1 MLLIMQEE
9 RVQAVGRQP
18 VDLPRDTCSMS
29 TAYAFT
35 PLPRAQRHIGAFSEM
50 LLSSL
55 LSLVASLVLSA
66 EAITLAANPNAVF
79 SCDINANISCSVV
92 AQSWQANLFGF
103 PNAYLGL
110 IAEPIVITVALA
122 SIAGVSF
129 PRWFMNAAQVMY
141 TAGLLF
147 AYWLLYEAYFHIGA
161 LCPWCLLVTVTT
173 TMVFASM
180 TRVNI
185 YRNTFGLNE
194 RWHLRLTR
202 LLDAWVDQYIVI
214 LVIAITGGMIAIKYL

>member
-1 MLLIMQEE
+1 
-9 RVQAVGRQP
+9 
-18 VDLPRDTCSMS
+18 MS

-35 PLPRAQRHIGAFSEM
+35 PLPRAERHIGAFSEM
-50 LLSSL
+50 LVSSA
-55 LSLVASLVLSA
+55 LSLIASLVLSA
-66 EAITLAANPNAVF
+66 EAITLAANPNAIF
-79 SCDINANISCSVV
+79 SCDINQHISCSIV
-92 AQSWQANLFGF
+92 AQSWQASLLGF

-129 PRWFMNAAQVMY
+129 PRWFMNAAQLMY
-141 TAGLLF
+141 TVGLLF

-185 YRNTFGLNE
+185 YRNTFGFSE
-194 RWHLRLTR
+194 ATHSRLTR

-214 LVIAITGGMIAIKYL
+214 LIIAIVGGMIAIKYL

>member
-1 MLLIMQEE
+1 
-9 RVQAVGRQP
+9 
-18 VDLPRDTCSMS
+18 MS

-50 LLSSL
+50 LVSSL
-55 LSLVASLVLSA
+55 LSLIASLVLSA
-66 EAITLAANPNAVF
+66 EAITLAANPNAIF
-79 SCDINANISCSVV
+79 SCDINAHISCSVV
-92 AQSWQANLFGF
+92 AQSWQASLLGF
-103 PNAYLGL
+103 PNAFLGL
-110 IAEPIVITVALA
+110 IAEPIVITLAVA

-141 TAGLLF
+141 TVGLLF

-185 YRNTFGLNE
+185 YRNTFGLSE
-194 RWHLRLTR
+194 PVHQRLTR

-214 LVIAITGGMIAIKYL
+214 LIIAIVGGMIAIKYL